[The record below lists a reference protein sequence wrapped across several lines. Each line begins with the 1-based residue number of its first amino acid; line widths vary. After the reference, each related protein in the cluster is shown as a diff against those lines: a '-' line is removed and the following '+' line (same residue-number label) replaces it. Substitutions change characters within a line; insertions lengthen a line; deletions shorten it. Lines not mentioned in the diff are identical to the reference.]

1 MKNKKYFMEIGHKK
15 DQFFVATKTMNKSK
29 DRPQYTIVDVFY
41 NQLKCEEAVDLRN
54 SGVLG

>member
-1 MKNKKYFMEIGHKK
+1 MEIGHKK